1 MRILLI
7 EDDEKLSFAITEQL
21 QKEGNITDCCYDG
34 ETALHYALNPDLLY
48 DIVLL
53 DRMLPVI
60 DGLTILRAMRQK
72 NITTPVLM
80 MTALGE
86 LDDRIT
92 GLDCG
97 ADDYL
102 IKPFYI
108 QELLARVRALT
119 RRPADIVDRKT
130 LSAFGLTLCPE
141 NRRLTNQGRSVIL
154 TPKESELIKAFLE
167 KPDKTL
173 SRSELLWKAWGGDAE
188 VENGNIDTSIYFL
201 RKRLRELDSYVS
213 IKSVYGVGYR
223 LEAKP

>member
-1 MRILLI
+1 MIKSCPLLLLNNF
-7 EDDEKLSFAITEQL
+7 KN
-21 QKEGNITDCCYDG
+21 EGNITDCCYDG

-119 RRPADIVDRKT
+119 RRPADIVDRK
-130 LSAFGLTLCPE
+130 LCQP
-141 NRRLTNQGRSVIL
+141 L
-154 TPKESELIKAFLE
+154 A
-167 KPDKTL
+167 
-173 SRSELLWKAWGGDAE
+173 
-188 VENGNIDTSIYFL
+188 
-201 RKRLRELDSYVS
+201 
-213 IKSVYGVGYR
+213 
-223 LEAKP
+223 